1 MHSLFF
7 KDFTVERQRPAR
19 TFFQVQ
25 VRPLAHSRG
34 PFHRSI
40 SWAKDGITIV
50 LLKMLL
56 WIYHDKHKYIIYI
69 RIYYRCRNIIYVIIC
84 DYVYN
89 RITMMLDFYDQAYQ
103 NPIGGSSHES
113 RDVASQ

>member
-1 MHSLFF
+1 MWL
-7 KDFTVERQRPAR
+7 
-19 TFFQVQ
+19 
-25 VRPLAHSRG
+25 
-34 PFHRSI
+34 
-40 SWAKDGITIV
+40 
-50 LLKMLL
+50 
-56 WIYHDKHKYIIYI
+56 
-69 RIYYRCRNIIYVIIC
+69 YVIIC